1 MTATDEKSL
10 RRAKRPA
17 TVLAGPYGHPFHALL
32 ITIPIGS
39 WVAAFVF
46 DIAGFASDDP
56 DAFSRGAI
64 WLIGIGL
71 VGALVAATVGFMDL
85 TRLDAGTKAR
95 KIALAHMTINL
106 SAMTLFAVSLAIRL
120 TMPADE
126 VSVAGFVVSVV
137 ALLLLG
143 VSGFLGG
150 ELAYRYGVRVADEQ
164 TQRAGYD
171 R

>member
-1 MTATDEKSL
+1 MHAPDEESL

-46 DIAGFASDDP
+46 DIVAFVSEDPEAFA
-56 DAFSRGAI
+56 RGAI

-71 VGALVAATVGFMDL
+71 VGAVLAATVGFLDL
-85 TRLDAGTKAR
+85 SRLDSGTKAR
-95 KIALAHMTINL
+95 KIALTHMAINL
-106 SAMTLFAVSLAIRL
+106 SAMALFAVSLVVRL
-120 TMPADE
+120 NAGSDE
-126 VSVAGFVVSVV
+126 VSVAGFVISLV

-150 ELAYRYGVRVADEQ
+150 ELAYRYGVRVADEE
-164 TQRAGYD
+164 TQRTGFD